1 MDSYAFTPFSAGPR
15 NCIGQHLA
23 MLEIKTVLSYLLL
36 NYELSLNSGKI
47 LLGLA
52 NLYGPTRTDFLV
64 LKNINK

>member
-1 MDSYAFTPFSAGPR
+1 
-15 NCIGQHLA
+15 
-23 MLEIKTVLSYLLL
+23 MLEIKTILVYLLI
-36 NYELSLNSGKI
+36 NYELTLNSGKI